1 MKRLKKFTSVILAV
15 LMSVTAVTFSVDA
28 AQQKIYGDINAD
40 GVISIVDATELQKLL
55 VDSRELTFDESK
67 IADVNESQKIDV
79 ADATAIQ
86 KYLTGLDGAGKTGQP
101 YVTEEQKQQLE
112 QMRQEVF
119 KIVNEER
126 TSRGLSALTYNY
138 ELEKCTDIRAEEIT
152 VVFDHTR
159 PNGQSWSTV
168 LKEQGVSYFTAGEN
182 IAAGYPT
189 AEMVMQGWMNSDGH
203 RANILSPN
211 FHQFACGVTISNG
224 RAYWVQ
230 LFI

>member
-1 MKRLKKFTSVILAV
+1 MKAFKKITCTLLA
-15 LMSVTAVTFSVDA
+15 LTMGLTAVTFTANA
-28 AQQKIYGDINAD
+28 ATEKIYGDINED
-40 GVISIVDATELQKLL
+40 GKISISDATELQKIL
-55 VDSRELTFDESK
+55 VESRSLSFDQAK
-67 IADVNESQKIDV
+67 MADVDDNGTINIS
-79 ADATAIQ
+79 DATAIQ
-86 KYLTGLDGAGKTGQP
+86 KYLVQLESWGKTGQP

-138 ELEKCTDIRAEEIT
+138 ELEKCTAVRAEEIT
-152 VVFDHTR
+152 EVFAHTR

-168 LKEQGVSYFTAGEN
+168 MKEQGISYFTAGEN

-224 RAYWVQ
+224 MAYWVQ